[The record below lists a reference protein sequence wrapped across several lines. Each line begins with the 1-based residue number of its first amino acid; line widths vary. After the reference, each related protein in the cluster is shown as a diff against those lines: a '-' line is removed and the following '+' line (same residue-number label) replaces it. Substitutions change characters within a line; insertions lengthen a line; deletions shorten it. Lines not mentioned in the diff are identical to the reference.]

1 MSVIEDEIRGKTLQT
16 AKSYKASWIELG
28 RYLQTIYKDKMYK
41 GWGFLAFET
50 YCKKELGMKEA
61 MASKIIKSFSFL
73 ETEEP
78 KLTKP
83 EFFEKE
89 NERPVPDL
97 EALNTLRLA
106 KNNKNIPAQEF
117 AEMKESVLERGVGQE
132 EIRAKVKRIVE
143 ESQDTES
150 AEYKKTKRNGVLRRA
165 ISALGAVRKECADS
179 KLIPNYLLEQIFE
192 LTVKLKEQ
200 FDDYGW
206 ARDLCF

>member
-1 MSVIEDEIRGKTLQT
+1 MSIIEEEIRDKTLQT

-83 EFFEKE
+83 EFFQKE
-89 NERPVPDL
+89 ESRPVPDL
-97 EALNTLRLA
+97 DALNTLRLA
-106 KNNKNIPAQEF
+106 KANKNIPQEDF
-117 AEMKESVLERGVGQE
+117 ADIRESVLEKGAGQQ
-132 EIRAKVKRIVE
+132 EIRAKVKQIIE
-143 ESQDTES
+143 DAQDTTSMEFRKS
-150 AEYKKTKRNGVLRRA
+150 KRNAVLRRA
-165 ISALGAVRKECADS
+165 LSSLIAVQRECAQS
-179 KLIPNYLLEQIFE
+179 KMVPDYLIKQISD
-192 LTVKLKEQ
+192 LAVKLEDQ
-200 FDDYGW
+200 LQD
-206 ARDLCF
+206 

>member
-1 MSVIEDEIRGKTLQT
+1 MSVIEEEIRGKTLQT
-16 AKSYKASWIELG
+16 AKNYKASWIELG

-89 NERPVPDL
+89 AERPVPDL
-97 EALNTLRLA
+97 DALNTLRLA
-106 KNNKNIPAQEF
+106 KNNKNIPARDYSDIR
-117 AEMKESVLERGVGQE
+117 ESVIEKGVGLQE
-132 EIRAKVKRIVE
+132 VRAKVKKIIE
-143 ESQDTES
+143 NTQDTDSPEF
-150 AEYKKTKRNGVLRRA
+150 KKSKRNAVLRRA
-165 ISALGAVRKECADS
+165 ISSLTAVRKECADS
-179 KLIPNYLLEQIFE
+179 RLVPEYLLKQIFD
-192 LTVKLKEQ
+192 LTVKLEDQ
-200 FDDYGW
+200 LND
-206 ARDLCF
+206 

>member
-1 MSVIEDEIRGKTLQT
+1 MSVIEEEIRSKTLIT

-28 RYLQTIYKDKMYK
+28 RYLQAIYKDKMYK

-89 NERPVPDL
+89 TTQPVPDL

-106 KNNKNIPAQEF
+106 KNNKNIPQQDF
-117 AEMKESVLERGVGQE
+117 E
-132 EIRAKVKRIVE
+132 EIRESVIEKGAGQQEIREKVKKIIE
-143 ESQDTES
+143 KTQDTES
-150 AEYKKTKRNGVLRRA
+150 DEFKKSKRNAVLKRA
-165 ISALGAVRKECADS
+165 LSSLIAIQKECAQT
-179 KLIPNYLLEQIFE
+179 KLVPDYLLKQISD
-192 LTVKLKEQ
+192 LTVKLEDQ
-200 FDDYGW
+200 LND
-206 ARDLCF
+206 

>member
-1 MSVIEDEIRGKTLQT
+1 MSVIEEEIRGKTLQT

-41 GWGFLAFET
+41 SWGFLAFET

-61 MASKIIKSFSFL
+61 MASKIIKSFAFL

-89 NERPVPDL
+89 TARPVPDL

-106 KNNKNIPAQEF
+106 KNNKNIPAEDF

-132 EIRAKVKRIVE
+132 EIRAKVKKIVE
-143 ESQDTES
+143 ETQDTES
-150 AEYKKTKRNGVLRRA
+150 TEFKKTKRNGVLRRA
-165 ISALGAVRKECADS
+165 ISALSAVRKECSDS

-192 LTVKLKEQ
+192 LTVKLEDQ
-200 FDDYGW
+200 LND
-206 ARDLCF
+206 

>member
-1 MSVIEDEIRGKTLQT
+1 MSVIEDEIRNKTLQT

-78 KLTKP
+78 KLAKP

-89 NERPVPDL
+89 SSQPVPDL
-97 EALNTLRLA
+97 DALNTLRLA
-106 KNNKNIPAQEF
+106 KNNKNIPQKDFEDIR
-117 AEMKESVLERGVGQE
+117 ESVLEKGAGQQ
-132 EIRAKVKRIVE
+132 EIRAKVKKIIE
-143 ESQDTES
+143 ESQDTDSLEF
-150 AEYKKTKRNGVLRRA
+150 KKTKRNAVLRRA
-165 ISALGAVRKECADS
+165 LSSLIAVQRECAQS
-179 KLIPNYLLEQIFE
+179 KLVPDYLIKQISD
-192 LTVKLKEQ
+192 LAVKLEDQ
-200 FDDYGW
+200 LND
-206 ARDLCF
+206 